1 MLDNPKWMTSSK
13 KLSYD
18 TRPASLTRCWS
29 FGHNVKSLVSRPAF
43 KRNIKYKRGDDI
55 NIKYKRGDDINIKYK
70 RADHLYFIQIIT
82 VYNVYQICNK
92 IITDFISGFLN
103 ALFIVCLH
111 C

>member
-1 MLDNPKWMTSSK
+1 MSNHWCQDLQLKDIS
-13 KLSYD
+13 
-18 TRPASLTRCWS
+18 
-29 FGHNVKSLVSRPAF
+29 
-43 KRNIKYKRGDDI
+43 NIKGGDDI
-55 NIKYKRGDDINIKYK
+55 NIKYTRGDNIHIKYK
-70 RADHLYFIQIIT
+70 RADNLYFIQIIT

>member
-1 MLDNPKWMTSSK
+1 MLDNPKWMTSSE

-29 FGHNVKSLVSRPAF
+29 FGHNVKSLVSRPAV
-43 KRNIKYKRGDDI
+43 KR

>member
-1 MLDNPKWMTSSK
+1 MLDNPKWMTSSYN
-13 KLSYD
+13 LPCG

-29 FGHNVKSLVSRPAF
+29 VGHNVKSLVSRPAV
-43 KRNIKYKRGDDI
+43 KRHIKYKRGDNI
-55 NIKYKRGDDINIKYK
+55 NIKYTRGDNIQIKYKRGDN
-70 RADHLYFIQIIT
+70 LYFIQITT

-103 ALFIVCLH
+103 ALFIVCLY